1 MVAPLALA
9 GISTAFGLL
18 QSITK
23 RSEKSAEASQRPASF
38 AEEARQTMPSGKPGK
53 DIEALFKALD
63 TDGNGNIGKSEF
75 AEAFAKAK
83 ESGRGRA
90 GDFTRET
97 FGALLALQEQ
107 GQKGQTASGLMEK
120 VFARLDSDG
129 NESVTQQEFMAA
141 MPPGRV
147 KEAKKDGLEALF
159 NSMDENKDGKLS
171 IDEIRLALQTMRE
184 EKGRKG
190 DGTSGGAALTPTD
203 VAAETTGTPA
213 PATA

>member
-23 RSEKSAEASQRPASF
+23 RSDKGAEASQRPAGF
-38 AEEARQTMPSGKPGK
+38 AEEARQTMPTGKPGK
-53 DIEALFKALD
+53 DVEALFKALD
-63 TDGNGNIGKSEF
+63 TDGSGSIGKTEF
-75 AEAFAKAK
+75 AEALAKAK
-83 ESGRGRA
+83 ESGRSRSGE
-90 GDFTRET
+90 FTRET

-107 GQKGQTASGLMEK
+107 GQKGQSASGLMEK
-120 VFARLDSDG
+120 VFARFDANGD
-129 NESVTQQEFMAA
+129 ESVSQDEFMAA

-203 VAAETTGTPA
+203 VATETTGK
-213 PATA
+213 ATAAAA

>member
-1 MVAPLALA
+1 MVTPLALA

-38 AEEARQTMPSGKPGK
+38 AEEARQTMPTGKPGK
-53 DIEALFKALD
+53 DVEALFKALD
-63 TDGNGNIGKSEF
+63 ADGNGSIGKSEF
-75 AEAFAKAK
+75 AEALSKAK

-90 GDFTRET
+90 GEFARET

-107 GQKGQTASGLMEK
+107 GQKAQSASGLMEK

-129 NESVTQQEFMAA
+129 DKTVTQQEFMAA
-141 MPPGRV
+141 MPPGRA

-171 IDEIRLALQTMRE
+171 IDEIRLALQTMRDE
-184 EKGRKG
+184 TGKKA
-190 DGTSGGAALTPTD
+190 DGTSGGATLTPTD
-203 VAAETTGTPA
+203 IAAETTGTPA
-213 PATA
+213 PAA